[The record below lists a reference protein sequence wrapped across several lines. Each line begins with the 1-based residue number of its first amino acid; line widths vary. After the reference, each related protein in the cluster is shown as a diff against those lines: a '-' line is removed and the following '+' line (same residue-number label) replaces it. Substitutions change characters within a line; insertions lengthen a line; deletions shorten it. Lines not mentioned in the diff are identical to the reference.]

1 MDIDVNELKEKLDR
15 KDDFV
20 FLDVREPHEYEEY
33 NLGATLL
40 PLGDVQSNLHDYEA
54 SKDKEIVIHCRSGA
68 RSAMAQRIFQQAGF
82 SKVRNVKGGV
92 LAWKEQH
99 EA

>member
-1 MDIDVNELKEKLDR
+1 MDIDVQELKEKLDR
-15 KDDFV
+15 EDEFI

-33 NLGATLL
+33 NIGATLL
-40 PLGDVQSNLHDYEA
+40 PLGDVPSKLGEYEDA
-54 SKDKEIVIHCRSGA
+54 KDKEIVIHCRSGA
-68 RSAMAQRIFQQAGF
+68 RSAMAQRLFQQAGF
-82 SKVRNVKGGV
+82 SNVRNVKGGV